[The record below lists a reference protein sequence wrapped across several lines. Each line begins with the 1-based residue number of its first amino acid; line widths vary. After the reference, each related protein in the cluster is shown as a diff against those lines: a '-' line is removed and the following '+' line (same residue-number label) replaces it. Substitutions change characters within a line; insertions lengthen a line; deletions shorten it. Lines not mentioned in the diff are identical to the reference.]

1 MGSLHALI
9 MKEHSSESVVS
20 DMTLY
25 YAQYKHTQFGR
36 RSCLEINETT
46 SALAVCFFF
55 CLFSR
60 TFCSEFCF
68 NLSEGT
74 EQFV

>member
-1 MGSLHALI
+1 MGSLYALI

-25 YAQYKHTQFGR
+25 YAQYKHTQFGQ

-46 SALAVCFFF
+46 SALAVFFF
-55 CLFSR
+55 FLFVFTYFLFR
-60 TFCSEFCF
+60 VLF
-68 NLSEGT
+68 
-74 EQFV
+74 QFE